1 VDNAIKELKEVAQ
14 NTVKEVNL
22 LLPQL
27 SQNALPLTVEDLE
40 LIIRDVNTHLLVCV
54 KNEKIIGMLTLT
66 TSRIPTGIKS
76 MIEDVVVDVEYRK
89 FGIARDLVDFALN
102 IAKELGS
109 KSVELTSRPSREAA
123 NKLYVTIGFKIRET
137 NVYRYTFD

>member
-1 VDNAIKELKEVAQ
+1 MDNAIKELKEVAQ